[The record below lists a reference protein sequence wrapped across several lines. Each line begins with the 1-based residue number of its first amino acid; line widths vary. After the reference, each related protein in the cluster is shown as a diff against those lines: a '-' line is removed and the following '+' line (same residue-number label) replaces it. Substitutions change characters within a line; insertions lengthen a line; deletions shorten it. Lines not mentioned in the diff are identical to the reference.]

1 MKYLLILTLTG
12 LMFTA
17 SCESKAMPGTEGM
30 AKRAR
35 VLFLDGKGAGISLE
49 AAFKA
54 SHEGETVYRCQP
66 VKASLNKSG
75 TSISFK
81 VVK

>member
-1 MKYLLILTLTG
+1 
-12 LMFTA
+12 MFTA
-17 SCESKAMPGTEGM
+17 SCESQAFNGIEGIKGKA
-30 AKRAR
+30 K
-35 VLFLDGKGAGISLE
+35 VLFLDSKGSGISLE

-66 VKASLNKSG
+66 VKASVNKSG